1 MALEGSIRDFG
12 LSDILQLIH
21 FQKKTG
27 VLTVSGYTDKVRLV
41 FHEGSIIGAE
51 SRKRLEENRMGKIL
65 IKKRLIKEDDLLNA
79 LKEQKVTGLMIGA
92 MLLRKGQIGKEELRE
107 VLYSQMNETVYQLF
121 SWKEGSYEFR
131 SEQVTIDREMPITI
145 DTQQILMESLRK
157 VDEWSIL
164 EGRIAPDTVFMRAE
178 KNDYAATP
186 EEQEVLKHVDG
197 ENDVSIIIELS
208 SLDDMQASS
217 AFASLLDHGVIAP
230 IEASL
235 VAAEDIAVPVKTRE
249 MPVLKL
255 ISLAFIAFFF
265 FLIAISPACLKGKE
279 TPWGPLALN
288 RLRSVGHIE
297 ELRFMAEVY
306 RYRNGA
312 YPASLDQIGRSHDIW
327 GSPYVYKAER
337 DGVIIR
343 SAGPDGKI
351 GTEDDIY

>member
-27 VLTVSGYTDKVRLV
+27 VLTVIGYSDKVRLM
-41 FHEGSIIGAE
+41 FHEGSVIGAE

-65 IKKRLIKEDDLLNA
+65 IKKRLIKQEDLLRA
-79 LKEQKVTGLMIGA
+79 LKDQKTTGLMIGA
-92 MLLRKGQIGKEELRE
+92 MLLRNGQIGREELRE
-107 VLYSQMNETVYQLF
+107 VLQSQMNETVYQLF
-121 SWKEGSYEFR
+121 TWKEGSFEFR
-131 SEQVTIDREMPITI
+131 SEEVMIDQEMPITI

-164 EGRIAPDTVFMRAE
+164 EGRIAPDSVFKRTE

-208 SLDDMQASS
+208 GLDDTQVSN
-217 AFASLLDHGVIAP
+217 AFASLLDHGVIASVEP
-230 IEASL
+230 SL
-235 VAAEDIAVPVKTRE
+235 VAAGDIALPVKTRE
-249 MPVLKL
+249 MPVVKL
-255 ISLAFIAFFF
+255 ILPAVIAFFF
-265 FLIAISPACLKGKE
+265 FLIAIWPAFLRGKE

-312 YPASLDQIGRSHDIW
+312 YPASLDQIGRSSDIW
-327 GSPYVYKAER
+327 GSPYLYKVER
-337 DGVIIR
+337 DGVVVR
-343 SAGPDGKI
+343 SAGPDRKM